1 MSKIIKKTAE
11 ESTWSTSLPSSGVVR
26 KKTLDAQSDANEI
39 VSDARQEAQSV
50 LLAAEAKLKAANE
63 FYESERKRGYAE
75 GEGKALAQVTEQ
87 LLAIKKLKEDFF
99 AQAEPELIR
108 LSLAIA
114 EKVLGRMV
122 HEHPEAVQQV
132 VRQSLERSLG
142 DRITVR
148 VNPLDYKNL
157 QEQQASF
164 KDALDRSKRLLLKED
179 ESIAQGGCV
188 VETEVGTIDAQL
200 ETQLEAIRKAFG
212 MSS

>member
-11 ESTWSTSLPSSGVVR
+11 DSSWSTSLPSSGVVR
-26 KKTLDAQSDANEI
+26 KKTLDAQSEAGEI
-39 VSDARQEAQSV
+39 VSEAQQEARS
-50 LLAAEAKLKAANE
+50 LLAAAEAKVKEAQE
-63 FYESERKRGYAE
+63 IYEHERKRGYAE
-75 GEGKALAQVTEQ
+75 GESKALAQVTEQ

-132 VRQSLERSLG
+132 VRQALERSLG
-142 DRITVR
+142 DRV
-148 VNPLDYKNL
+148 VVKVSPQDYKAL
-157 QEQQASF
+157 QEQQAEF
-164 KDALDRSKRLLLKED
+164 KDVLDRSKRLLLKED

-212 MSS
+212 MGS